1 MITIIKLS
9 RVTIT
14 ISLAITAHELFSSPL
29 SIRIFIVYVRS
40 GIDINYVYTLDG
52 AKRERELKK
61 KEQQKKNKYIFMCL
75 RSERKLKKK

>member
-1 MITIIKLS
+1 MIAIIKLS

-40 GIDINYVYTLDG
+40 GIDINYIYTFE
-52 AKRERELKK
+52 ERNERIK
-61 KEQQKKNKYIFMCL
+61 KEGTKK
-75 RSERKLKKK
+75 